1 MARAAA
7 KARKEPLSKE
17 RIEEA
22 ALDLIEAE
30 GLDGFSVRKLAAML
44 GCEAMSIYH
53 YFPSK
58 GHIMDALIDHVIA
71 EMPPMPPKS
80 LPWLEQVRRVGRD
93 LRAAFTKRPRLFGF
107 VGTHRMNTPKA
118 LAFLERLVR
127 LFEESGMPQ
136 EVAVRTMRAV
146 SYYIMGTA
154 LDETAGY
161 ARGASTVE
169 PVPDEVMKRDFPSV
183 DAAGKY
189 FQPDQFDA
197 TFELGWEAML
207 EGIAKLRSKYV

>member
-1 MARAAA
+1 MARAATEA
-7 KARKEPLSKE
+7 QKEPLSRE
-17 RIEEA
+17 RIELA
-22 ALDLIEAE
+22 AMEMIEAD
-30 GLDGFSVRKLAAML
+30 GLDGFSVRKVATVL

-71 EMPPMPPKS
+71 EIPPLPEKT
-80 LPWLEQVRRVGRD
+80 LPWLEQLRRMGRD
-93 LRAAFTKRPRLFGF
+93 MRKAFTKRPQLFLF

-118 LAFLERLVR
+118 LAFLERTIR
-127 LFEESGMPQ
+127 FFEESGMPR
-136 EVAVRTMRAV
+136 EIAVRTFRSV

-161 ARGASTVE
+161 SRGASTVD
-169 PVPDEVMKRDFPSV
+169 PVAGEIMKRDFPHV
-183 DAAGKY
+183 ETAGRY
-189 FQPDQFDA
+189 FRADQFDA

-207 EGIAKLRSKYV
+207 EGIAKLRAKYV